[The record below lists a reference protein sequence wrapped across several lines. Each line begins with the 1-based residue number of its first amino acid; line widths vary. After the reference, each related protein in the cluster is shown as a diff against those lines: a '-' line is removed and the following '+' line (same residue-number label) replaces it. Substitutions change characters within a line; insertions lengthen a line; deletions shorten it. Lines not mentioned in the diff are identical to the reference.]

1 MVAVH
6 VVPWLKFSSILLAVG
21 GVRKTSTNQA
31 PAISKGVF
39 IFNALC
45 KIAGLFTGHSRH
57 DLWVRSGDITTCGFG
72 QEIVKQTRGSSP
84 VWSGGIRNRTDRV
97 EPGLAGR
104 CSKSHESDQ
113 EVINFH
119 GSAWVMLT
127 RLNPRGLTRSVKS
140 PAK

>member
-57 DLWVRSGDITTCGFG
+57 DLWVRSGDIETN
-72 QEIVKQTRGSSP
+72 S
-84 VWSGGIRNRTDRV
+84 RV
-97 EPGLAGR
+97 ESGLVRGY
-104 CSKSHESDQ
+104 SKSHGSGRARSGR
-113 EVINFH
+113 EVFEIARI
-119 GSAWVMLT
+119 GSGGNQFSRV
-127 RLNPRGLTRSVKS
+127 GLGYVD
-140 PAK
+140 PARPARTDPVGEKPCKIETNIRP